1 MSATPSAP
9 DVKRALLLVWTDIPA
24 DKETEFN
31 DWYNREHLRERV
43 EVPGFIR
50 GRRFSAISAAPKYL
64 ALYEAR
70 SAEVMRSEAYLRLKR
85 TRDARSMQFVP
96 LFRNTIKATCDIVSH
111 AGAGEGAFLVLLPI
125 TVDSRRRGAFHDWVS
140 KTFFGEL
147 VQSMGVMAATYAE
160 QNGATRAM
168 SAAHD
173 VRAGDRH
180 LESVLMIEA
189 ASELGASTAVA
200 RLNPQ
205 TLERHGVRPHLAEKP
220 CVFRVLYTLHA

>member
-1 MSATPSAP
+1 MARVDGVPQDNAIQRSRCGEAESSADLAQDGQRHVISPHHPAARSAILMSVTASAH
-9 DVKRALLLVWTDIPA
+9 DVKRALLLIWTDIPA

-64 ALYEAR
+64 ALCEAR

-125 TVDSRRRGAFHDWVS
+125 TVDSRRRGAFHDWFS

-147 VQSMGVMAATYAE
+147 VQSMGVM
-160 QNGATRAM
+160 
-168 SAAHD
+168 
-173 VRAGDRH
+173 
-180 LESVLMIEA
+180 
-189 ASELGASTAVA
+189 
-200 RLNPQ
+200 
-205 TLERHGVRPHLAEKP
+205 
-220 CVFRVLYTLHA
+220 